1 MAYSMQVNA
10 SDFLAGME
18 KFEDKVLDAVGVGIL
33 RAGTA
38 VERKAVMNFQGT
50 RSYEKRVSQK
60 TGRPWLKITPERHVG
75 GAGPNTVTGNLKR
88 SIRTQVRY
96 GFGTYVAE
104 VSASM
109 IYARAV
115 EQGLPQNPNVKY
127 PYLAP
132 AAKTLA
138 QNGTFARVFAVAIK
152 EKLGV

>member
-1 MAYSMQVNA
+1 MAYSIQINA
-10 SDFLAGME
+10 SEVLAGLD
-18 KFEDKVLDAVGVGIL
+18 KLEDKVHDAIEVGIL
-33 RAGTA
+33 RAGLA
-38 VERKAVMNFQGT
+38 VERKAIMNFQGT
-50 RSYEKRVSQK
+50 RSYEKRVSRK
-60 TGRPWLKITPERHVG
+60 TGNAWLKITPPRHVG
-75 GAGPNTVTGNLKR
+75 GEGPNTVTGTLKR

-104 VSASM
+104 VGAST

-138 QNGTFARVFAVAIK
+138 QNGTLGRVFAVAIK